1 MLVYDIKLYD
11 LNSDSETVV
20 IVLPERRKD
29 YDRPRGRAT
38 IVKYARSLLGE
49 DWWLRNWH
57 NIVIR
62 ERGYHQNH
70 RENGNGSKSEAPPPP
85 KKGGVD

>member
-1 MLVYDIKLYD
+1 MVVYDIKLYD
-11 LNSDSETVV
+11 INTDSETVV

-29 YDRPRGRAT
+29 YDRPRGKTT
-38 IVKYARSLLGE
+38 IAKWAKSLLGE

-62 ERGYHQNH
+62 ERGYREHQ
-70 RENGNGSKSEAPPPP
+70 RESGNGSKSEAPRPP
-85 KKGGVD
+85 KGGGID